1 MMQKMQR
8 FEAALG
14 KIGER
19 LSMPEL
25 QREPASLDEPPDLL
39 LLPARTMNT
48 EHLPDGRPQQAW
60 KVVMDPECGPA
71 SIPASCV
78 SEVPKSSSPG
88 LDRHSTCAPDI
99 VSRGVISL
107 QHATA
112 LFDVYHQRLDHFLY
126 RILGDHDGLSSVR
139 KSSPLLTVA
148 ICAVGA
154 LHSDDLGHLY
164 PACYGELESTVA
176 AHLFSKESNLD
187 DVRGLCIG
195 AFWLSELSWTLVST
209 GRYSQFVLLPMS
221 MVCLVSDQ
229 GRASCAHRFRDTT
242 PSWDLPSYAGGQ
254 GRLLPDPRVLPGLCV

>member
-1 MMQKMQR
+1 MMQKMER

-25 QREPASLDEPPDLL
+25 QKDSASLDEPEPLDL
-39 LLPARTMNT
+39 LLPARSMNT
-48 EHLPDGRPQQAW
+48 TEALPDGRPQQTW
-60 KVVMDPECGPA
+60 EVVMDPECGPA

-78 SEVPKSSSPG
+78 SEVPKPSSSPG
-88 LDRHSTCAPDI
+88 LDGYSACADV

-107 QHATA
+107 EHATA
-112 LFDVYHQRLDHFLY
+112 LFDVYQRRLDHFLY
-126 RILGDHDGLSSVR
+126 RILGDHDCLSSVR
-139 KSSPLLTVA
+139 KSSALLTAA

-164 PACYGELESTVA
+164 PVCYAELERTVA

-195 AFWLSELSWTLVST
+195 AFWLGELSWTLVST
-209 GRYSQFVLLPMS
+209 GRYSQFFS
-221 MVCLVSDQ
+221 FS
-229 GRASCAHRFRDTT
+229 
-242 PSWDLPSYAGGQ
+242 
-254 GRLLPDPRVLPGLCV
+254 RVLGL